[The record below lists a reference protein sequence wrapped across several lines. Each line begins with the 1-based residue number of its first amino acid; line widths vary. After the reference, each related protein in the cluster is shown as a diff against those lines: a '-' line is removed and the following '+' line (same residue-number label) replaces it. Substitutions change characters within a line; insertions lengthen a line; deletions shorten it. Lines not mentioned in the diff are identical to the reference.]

1 MSGLGL
7 RGKMLLVLGLVQL
20 LGLGGLVTIVAIK
33 SRSALT
39 SLSYYSTNYLA
50 RSYSGDIE
58 QQLEVA
64 QTIATSLSASLLSLR
79 EAEVPRAAATDLVSR
94 YLEKHG
100 NVYSA
105 WAIFAARAYDGLDSR
120 FDPYWSRQNGEPTL
134 ETALDADGGKPEE
147 PFYTVPMTTGRIYF
161 SEPSTRSVGAK
172 TMQVISVSAPIES
185 RGKIVGVA
193 GVDLGLDLFQK
204 AIGTIRPFDEG
215 RAFLVSGS
223 GKFLA
228 HYDQSLVGKSLDD
241 GFGGSAAT
249 AIRKAIAAGSAYSTM
264 TMSKNGDKAYVL
276 FTPVRLGDTTGSWSL
291 GTTIPLSVMLEAV
304 RGLTITMAVLSGSAL
319 LVLGLV
325 LWFFLGATLRP
336 LKAAGRAIRQIAEG
350 DADLTASI
358 DLRRNDEIG
367 DLVTDFNL
375 FVAKLRGI
383 VTNLKHSQDQLA
395 AIGDSLAATSGQ
407 SSSATTEILANV
419 EGVRRQTVHQMAS
432 VDNSSSAVEEVAKNI
447 ESLDRLV
454 ATQAAGVT
462 QASAAIE
469 EMIGN
474 IGSVTASV
482 EKMAE
487 RFEELRNSSGRG
499 REKQAAVDAQ
509 AKEISS
515 QSELLMEAN
524 TAISQIASQTNLLAM
539 NAAIE
544 AAHAGEAGKGFS
556 VVADEIRHLAETSAE
571 QSRTIGAELG
581 KIRGTIES
589 IVGAS
594 EESGAAFGEVADG
607 IESVSALVGEIE
619 RAMLE
624 QKLGSRQILEA
635 LGDMNGVT
643 SEVHAGARE
652 MTAGNAQVL
661 EAMRELTEVSQNIA
675 GSMDE
680 MAAGAQEIGRSA
692 QEVADI
698 AVQTRDS
705 IQAMETQIGRF
716 RI

>member
-1 MSGLGL
+1 MRLGL
-7 RGKMLLVLGLVQL
+7 RGKMLLVLGMVQL
-20 LGLGGLVTIVAIK
+20 LGLGSLVTLVGIK
-33 SRSALT
+33 SGTALT
-39 SLSYYSTNYLA
+39 TLSYYSTNYLA
-50 RSYSGDIE
+50 RSYAGDIE

-64 QTIATSLSASLLSLR
+64 QTIASSLSASLLSLR
-79 EAEVPRAAATDLVSR
+79 EAAVPRDAATDLVSR
-94 YLEKHG
+94 FLEKHASIF
-100 NVYSA
+100 SA
-105 WAIFAARAYDGLDSR
+105 WVIFAPNVYDGLEAR
-120 FDPYWSRQNGEPTL
+120 FDPYWSRQNGEPILT
-134 ETALDADGGKPEE
+134 TALDEQAAEPEGAY
-147 PFYTVPMTTGRIYF
+147 YTVPMSTGKIFFGEPTTRTIGNK
-161 SEPSTRSVGAK
+161 ST
-172 TMQVISVSAPIES
+172 QVISVAAPIES
-185 RGKIVGVA
+185 RGKIIGVA

-204 AIGTIRPFDEG
+204 AVSAIRPFEEG
-215 RAFLVSGS
+215 HAFLVSGN
-223 GKFLA
+223 GTFLA
-228 HYDQSLVGKSLDD
+228 HYDQSYVGKSLED
-241 GFGGSAAT
+241 GFGSLTSAD
-249 AIRKAIAAGSAYSTM
+249 IRKAIASGSAYSTLI
-264 TMSKNGDKAYVL
+264 TSKSGDKAYVL
-276 FTPVRLGDTTGSWSL
+276 FTSVRLGDSTGSWSL
-291 GTTIPLSVMLEAV
+291 GTTIPIRVMLDAV
-304 RGLTITMAVLSGSAL
+304 RGLTITVALMSASAL
-319 LVLGLV
+319 MILGFV
-325 LWFFLGATLRP
+325 LWFFLGATLQP
-336 LKAAGRAIRQIAEG
+336 LKAAGRAIRDIAEG
-350 DADLTASI
+350 DADLTTSI
-358 DLRRNDEIG
+358 ALHRNDEIG
-367 DLVTDFNL
+367 DLVKDFNR

-383 VTNLKHSQDQLA
+383 VTNLKHSQSELA
-395 AIGDSLAATSGQ
+395 AIGDSLAATSSE
-407 SSSATTEILANV
+407 SSSATSEILANV
-419 EGVRRQTVHQMAS
+419 DGVRRQTVHQMGS

-454 ATQAAGVT
+454 ATQAAGVA
-462 QASAAIE
+462 QASSSIE

-474 IGSVTASV
+474 IGSVTTSV
-482 EKMAE
+482 EKMAK
-487 RFEELRNSSGRG
+487 RFEELRESSGRG

-509 AKEISS
+509 AKEISG

-581 KIRGTIES
+581 KIKGTIES

-594 EESGAAFGEVADG
+594 EESGVAFGEVADG

-680 MAAGAQEIGRSA
+680 MTMGAQEIGKSA
-692 QEVADI
+692 QEVADV
-698 AVQTRDS
+698 AVRTRDS
-705 IQAMETQIGRF
+705 IQGMEAEIGRF
-716 RI
+716 KI

>member
-1 MSGLGL
+1 
-7 RGKMLLVLGLVQL
+7 MLLVLGLVQL
-20 LGLGGLVTIVAIK
+20 LGLGGLVTLVAIK
-33 SRSALT
+33 SRTALT
-39 SLSYYSTNYLA
+39 TLSYYSTNYLA
-50 RSYSGDIE
+50 RSYAGDIE

-64 QTIATSLSASLLSLR
+64 QTIASSLSASLLSLS
-79 EAEVPRAAATDLVSR
+79 EASVPRDAATDLVSR
-94 YLEKHG
+94 FLEKHES
-100 NVYSA
+100 VFSA
-105 WAIFAARAYDGLDSR
+105 WAVFAPGAYDGLDAR
-120 FDPYWSRQNGEPTL
+120 FEPYWSRQNGEPTL
-134 ETALDADGGKPEE
+134 GMALDAEPGKPEDL
-147 PFYTVPMTTGRIYF
+147 FYTVPMSTGKLYFGEPTTRTIGGK
-161 SEPSTRSVGAK
+161 ST
-172 TMQVISVSAPIES
+172 QIISVAAPIES
-185 RGKIVGVA
+185 RGKIIGVA

-204 AIGTIRPFDEG
+204 AVSAIRPFDAG
-215 RAFLVSGS
+215 RAFLVSGG

-228 HYDQSLVGKSLDD
+228 HFDQAAVGKSLEDV
-241 GFGGSAAT
+241 FGSSMGAT
-249 AIRKAIAAGSAYSTM
+249 IRKAIAAGSAYSTLAA
-264 TMSKNGDKAYVL
+264 SNAGGKAYVL
-276 FTPVRLGDTTGSWSL
+276 FTPVRLGGTAGSWSL
-291 GTTIPLSVMLEAV
+291 GTTIPISVMLDAV
-304 RGLTITMAVLSGSAL
+304 RGLTITVALMSASAL
-319 LVLGLV
+319 LILGFV
-325 LWFFLGATLRP
+325 IWFFLGATLKP
-336 LKAAGRAIRQIAEG
+336 LKAAGLAIREIAEG
-350 DADLTASI
+350 DADLTALI
-358 DLRRNDEIG
+358 EVHHDDEIG
-367 DLVTDFNL
+367 DLVRDFNL

-383 VTNLKHSQDQLA
+383 VTNLKHSQGELA
-395 AIGDSLAATSGQ
+395 AIGDSLAATSHQ
-407 SSSATTEILANV
+407 SSSATSEILANV
-419 EGVRRQTVHQMAS
+419 DGVRRQTVQQMGS

-462 QASAAIE
+462 EASASIE

-482 EKMAE
+482 EKMAK
-487 RFEELRNSSGRG
+487 RFEELRGSSGRG

-509 AKEISS
+509 AKEISG

-556 VVADEIRHLAETSAE
+556 VVADEIRHLAETATE

-581 KIRGTIES
+581 KIKGTIES

-594 EESGAAFGEVADG
+594 EESGTAFGEVADG

-698 AVQTRDS
+698 AVRTRDS
-705 IQAMETQIGRF
+705 IQGMEAEIGRF
-716 RI
+716 KI

>member
-1 MSGLGL
+1 M
-7 RGKMLLVLGLVQL
+7 
-20 LGLGGLVTIVAIK
+20 
-33 SRSALT
+33 
-39 SLSYYSTNYLA
+39 
-50 RSYSGDIE
+50 
-58 QQLEVA
+58 
-64 QTIATSLSASLLSLR
+64 
-79 EAEVPRAAATDLVSR
+79 
-94 YLEKHG
+94 
-100 NVYSA
+100 
-105 WAIFAARAYDGLDSR
+105 FAPSAYDGLDAR
-120 FDPYWSRQNGEPTL
+120 FEPYWSRQNGEPTL
-134 ETALDADGGKPEE
+134 ATALDHDVGKPEGL
-147 PFYTVPMTTGRIYF
+147 FYTIPMATGKIYF
-161 SEPSTRSVGAK
+161 GEPTARTIGGKSTQVLSVPR
-172 TMQVISVSAPIES
+172 PIES
-185 RGKIVGVA
+185 HGKIIGVA

-204 AIGTIRPFDEG
+204 AVNAIRPFDAG
-215 RAFLVSGS
+215 RAFLVSG
-223 GKFLA
+223 GGTLA
-228 HYDQSLVGKSLDD
+228 HFDQAYVGKSLED
-241 GFGGSAAT
+241 GFGSSMGAT
-249 AIRKAIAAGSAYSTM
+249 IRKAIAAGSSYSTLIA
-264 TMSKNGDKAYVL
+264 SKSGEKAYV
-276 FTPVRLGDTTGSWSL
+276 FTPVRLGGTTGSWSL
-291 GTTIPLSVMLEAV
+291 GTTIPMSVMLDAV
-304 RGLTITMAVLSGSAL
+304 RGLTITVALLSGSAL
-319 LVLGLV
+319 IILGFV
-325 LWFFLGATLRP
+325 IWFFLGATLRP
-336 LKAAGRAIRQIAEG
+336 LKAAGRAIREIAEG

-358 DLRRNDEIG
+358 KLHHDDEIG
-367 DLVTDFNL
+367 DLVRDFNQ

-383 VTNLKHSQDQLA
+383 VTNLKHSQNELA
-395 AIGDSLAATSGQ
+395 AIGDSLAATSHQ
-407 SSSATTEILANV
+407 SSSATSEILANV
-419 EGVRRQTVHQMAS
+419 DGVRRQTVQQMGS

-462 QASAAIE
+462 QASASIE

-482 EKMAE
+482 EKMAT
-487 RFEELRNSSGRG
+487 RFEELRGSSGRG

-556 VVADEIRHLAETSAE
+556 VVADEIRHLAETAAE

-581 KIRGTIES
+581 KIKGTIES

-624 QKLGSRQILEA
+624 QKLGSKQILEA

-698 AVQTRDS
+698 AVRTRDS
-705 IQAMETQIGRF
+705 IQGMEAEIGRF
-716 RI
+716 KI